1 MQKTSSTV
9 IFQMKRLQR
18 QDVVCSEKTLIH
30 YAMVR
35 GTKDVLH
42 FWEKDLFT
50 LDCTGG
56 GYGLSV
62 EKCINN
68 NKQ

>member
-1 MQKTSSTV
+1 
-9 IFQMKRLQR
+9 MKILQR

-42 FWEKDLFT
+42 FLGKGPFHIRLHRWWIWT
-50 LDCTGG
+50 VC
-56 GYGLSV
+56 
-62 EKCINN
+62 
-68 NKQ
+68 

>member
-1 MQKTSSTV
+1 
-9 IFQMKRLQR
+9 MKRLQR

-56 GYGLSV
+56 GYGL
-62 EKCINN
+62 C
-68 NKQ
+68 